1 VVASRPVHW
10 LKNLVVFAAV
20 IFAQKLDEPVSVLR
34 TIAAFGI
41 FCLLSSSVYLLN
53 DIVDV
58 EEDRR
63 HPWKRLRPVA
73 SGDLSLHTASAAS
86 SVLAVAGLLLA
97 RVLGLSFFYAAAAY
111 ILLTIFYHF
120 LLKRLV
126 IVDVLAV
133 ALGFVIRAVAGA
145 EAIEVV
151 ISPWLLVCT
160 TLLALFLGFAKRR
173 QELMD
178 LGAEAADHRSVLAH
192 YSAQMLDQMI
202 GIVAAATIV
211 GYCLYT
217 MWPETVAKFTPAV
230 AHRLLYTIPFV
241 LYGVLRYLYLV
252 HKRDAGGR
260 PERALLTDRPLLV
273 NLLLYLAVVAWALY
287 AR

>member
-1 VVASRPVHW
+1 M
-10 LKNLVVFAAV
+10 VFAALV
-20 IFAQKLDEPVSVLR
+20 FAQELDEPTSVLR
-34 TIAAFGI
+34 TLAAFGI

-58 EEDRR
+58 NEDRL
-63 HPWKRLRPVA
+63 HPWKRERPIA

-86 SVLAVAGLLLA
+86 ALLAVAGLLLA
-97 RVLGLSFFYAAAAY
+97 RAVGLQFFYAGAAY
-111 ILLTIFYHF
+111 VALTICYHF

-133 ALGFVIRAVAGA
+133 AVGFVIRAMAGA
-145 EAIEVV
+145 YAIDVI

-173 QELMD
+173 QELID
-178 LGAEAADHRSVLAH
+178 LGVEAADHRSVLVS
-192 YSAQMLDQMI
+192 YSGQMLDQMI

-217 MWPETVAKFTPAV
+217 MWPETAAKFGQESAR
-230 AHRLLYTIPFV
+230 RLLYTIPFV
-241 LYGVLRYLYLV
+241 AYGVFRYLFLI
-252 HKRDAGGR
+252 HKREAGGR
-260 PERALLTDRPLLV
+260 PERVLLSDWPLLL
-273 NLLLYLAVVAWALY
+273 NLLLYLAVVAWAIY
-287 AR
+287 QP